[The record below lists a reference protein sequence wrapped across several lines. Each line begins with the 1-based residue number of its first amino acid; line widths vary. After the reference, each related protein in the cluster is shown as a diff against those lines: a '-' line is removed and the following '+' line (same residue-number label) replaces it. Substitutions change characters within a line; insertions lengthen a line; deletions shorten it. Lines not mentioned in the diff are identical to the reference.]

1 MGFSV
6 TIVRKICTGTGR
18 RGKLSL
24 RLKMDMAL
32 SPVHCQLPGGAARGE
47 GAALTLLWIPE
58 PRRNGPA
65 TELRATDISF
75 ADKIFCRSQNRGLH
89 ESAAAPRRPR
99 IVRMPGR
106 ISRDTTNLD
115 PHSVH
120 VVAPRRQ
127 GRVEFSGCIPV
138 AALSLR
144 HQSD

>member
-1 MGFSV
+1 MCGFLGYDREKNLHWHWAE
-6 TIVRKICTGTGR
+6 RKVVSSSQDGHGFVSR
-18 RGKLSL
+18 
-24 RLKMDMAL
+24 A
-32 SPVHCQLPGGAARGE
+32 LPGGAARGE

-75 ADKIFCRSQNRGLH
+75 ADKIFCRSQNRGLL